1 MARISLVLMGTAGSG
16 KTEVGTALARALG
29 ARFIEGDRFH
39 PPVNVTKMAAGDPL
53 TDEDR
58 WPWLR
63 ALANELAR
71 ARAGGEAVVLSCSAL
86 RRAYR
91 DVLRTGDATLQ
102 LVHLS
107 ADSALLQRRM
117 EGRSG
122 HFMPA
127 SLLASQLATL
137 ESPSPD
143 ERAWT
148 VDVAPSVSVIVATLL
163 DRVQQAKAEEGR

>member
-1 MARISLVLMGTAGSG
+1 MVRVSLVLMGTAGSG
-16 KTEVGTALARALG
+16 KTEVGTTLAQALG

-39 PPVNVTKMAAGDPL
+39 PPLNVAKMAAGDPL
-53 TDEDR
+53 TAEDR

-71 ARAGGEAVVLSCSAL
+71 AHAEGEAVVMSCSAL

-91 DVLRTGDATLQ
+91 DVLRTGDPTLQ
-102 LVHLS
+102 FVHLA
-107 ADSALLQRRM
+107 ADLALLQRRI
-117 EGRSG
+117 EGRTG

-143 ERAWT
+143 ENAWT
-148 VDVAPSVSVIVATLL
+148 VEVSPPVSVIVATLL
-163 DRVQQAKAEEGR
+163 DRVQQAQAGEGR